1 MMLSL
6 QKSIALSFL
15 HSHFPAS
22 VVKIMLSK
30 IPPTLRPFCAGR
42 VVLLTLVALSIPQP
56 AFAADAA
63 ELDLLSMGVGLFG
76 GLALFLFGMEQMTTG
91 LKAAA
96 GEQMKYILAKL
107 SSNPVTGAI
116 TGAFVTAVIQSSSVT
131 TVLVVGFVSA
141 GLMTMMQSIG
151 IIFGANVGTTL
162 TAQIVAFRVTEA
174 ALPMITI
181 GFLMTFVPTQGKAR
195 YYGAMLMGLGLI
207 FFGMAIMGDAM
218 SPLRTHPPFL
228 DFMQTMENP
237 FLGILVAAI
246 FTALVQSSSATISLA
261 VVMAAQGFVTLE
273 AGIPIV
279 FGAKIGT
286 CITAMLAAI
295 GKPRDATRA
304 ALIHVMYNVLGSVL
318 WLPLIGWLALMAST
332 VSPSYEELEGSK
344 RLAAEVPRQVANAA
358 SIWATINVVV
368 FLPFV
373 ALFSRAVIWLVP
385 EKPEAETQIVRPK
398 YLDDELIAVP
408 SLALERVQL
417 ELGHM
422 AEWVTK
428 MLQEIKPAFDSGDPE
443 GFNEIV
449 KHNDRVVILR
459 DRILDYARRVGRG
472 DLTDEE
478 SRLHGKYL
486 REAADIEGLADVI
499 ARELVPV
506 GQAFQKHG
514 IEVSETT
521 GDMLDQAYQAVCSG
535 VDAAFRA
542 IVEDDQRAAQ
552 DVLVHRDEFWRL
564 SEQVLQRQAER
575 LALDDPDRLLKHRL
589 QTDILDKLRRV
600 YMLAEHLASV
610 VLPANVVARELEAQ
624 V

>member
-1 MMLSL
+1 L
-6 QKSIALSFL
+6 
-15 HSHFPAS
+15 
-22 VVKIMLSK
+22 
-30 IPPTLRPFCAGR
+30 GR
-42 VVLLTLVALSIPQP
+42 FGLGGVAPLVLLALLIPRP

-96 GEQMKYILAKL
+96 GEQMKFILAKL

-174 ALPMITI
+174 ALPMITV
-181 GFLMTFVPTQGKAR
+181 GFLMTFVPTQGKSR

-218 SPLRTHPPFL
+218 APLRTHPPFL

-237 FLGILVAAI
+237 LLGMLVAAI

-279 FGAKIGT
+279 FGAKVGT

-304 ALIHVMYNVLGSVL
+304 APVHVIYNVMGALI
-318 WLPLIGWLALMAST
+318 WIPLIGFLALMATT
-332 VSPSYEELEGSK
+332 VSPSFEELEGSK

-358 SIWATINVVV
+358 SIWATANVIL

-373 ALFSRAVIWLVP
+373 ALFSRAVHVLVP
-385 EKPEAETQIVRPK
+385 EKPEAETLIVRPK
-398 YLDDELIAVP
+398 FLDDELIAVP

-428 MLQEIKPAFDSGDPE
+428 MLQEIKPGIESGDPE
-443 GFNEIV
+443 GFNGVV
-449 KHNDRVVILR
+449 KNNDRVVILR
-459 DRILDYARRVGRG
+459 DRILDYSRRLGRG
-472 DLTDEE
+472 ELTDAE
-478 SRLHGKYL
+478 SRQHAKYL
-486 REAADIEGLADVI
+486 REAADIESLADVI

-506 GQAFQKHG
+506 GQAFVRHDIKA
-514 IEVSETT
+514 SETT
-521 GDMLDQAYQAVCSG
+521 GEMLEQAYQAVCKG

-542 IVEDDQRAAQ
+542 VVKDDQRAAQ
-552 DVLVHRDEFWRL
+552 DVLVHRDEFWQL
-564 SEQVLQRQAER
+564 SERVLQRQAER

-600 YMLAEHLASV
+600 YMLAEHLAAQ
-610 VLPANVVARELEAQ
+610 VLPTTVVVRELEAQ